1 MADGDRIRRPG
12 GRSRRGRCCRLP
24 PLAPQTT
31 KTRLLKPL
39 EESLLSLAGIE
50 QAHVRL
56 SDDGPAGVR
65 VVLAADADRA
75 MVARAIRELFTT
87 RGLTVAVDEGP
98 GDPEPDQTD
107 FPVLPR
113 MAEHAK
119 SVQSDDEPASEP
131 VEPGAPVPPDP
142 PPLATGSMLGP
153 VQLAVAV
160 SEGPTYC
167 DVAVRVGPDRRSV
180 RRSASDPTSI
190 REAILDALNE
200 ASGRAGL
207 RPNIVSIDQREVA
220 HKTMVTVVLE
230 SSGQVGVGSAL
241 LRGTEFHAF
250 GIAALAAL
258 QHLPTL

>member
-1 MADGDRIRRPG
+1 MA
-12 GRSRRGRCCRLP
+12 S
-24 PLAPQTT
+24 QT
-31 KTRLLKPL
+31 KKSRLLKPL

-75 MVARAIRELFTT
+75 MVANAIRELFTT
-87 RGLTVAVDEGP
+87 RGLTVAVDEDP
-98 GDPEPDQTD
+98 PEPASDEDD

-113 MAEHAK
+113 MVEHTDSA
-119 SVQSDDEPASEP
+119 QDDEPLQSKPPEPRVEASP
-131 VEPGAPVPPDP
+131 SPPSI
-142 PPLATGSMLGP
+142 AASSMLGP

-180 RRSASDPTSI
+180 RRSNSDPTSI

-200 ASGRAGL
+200 ATGRAGI
-207 RPNIVSIDQREVA
+207 RPTIVSVDQRAVA
-220 HKTMVTVVLE
+220 NNTMVTVVLE
-230 SSGQVGVGSAL
+230 SSGQIGVGSAL

-258 QHLPTL
+258 QHLPTF

>member
-1 MADGDRIRRPG
+1 M
-12 GRSRRGRCCRLP
+12 
-24 PLAPQTT
+24 
-31 KTRLLKPL
+31 KPL

-75 MVARAIRELFTT
+75 MVANAIRELFTT
-87 RGLTVAVDEGP
+87 RGLTVAVDDGRV
-98 GDPEPDQTD
+98 EPLPDDSD

-113 MAEHAK
+113 MAEHA
-119 SVQSDDEPASEP
+119 QPAEDGEGLVSEP
-131 VEPGAPVPPDP
+131 PEPRLEAPPRPAVAASSLP
-142 PPLATGSMLGP
+142 GP

-180 RRSASDPTSI
+180 RRSNSDPTSI

-200 ASGRAGL
+200 ASGRAGI
-207 RPNIVSIDQREVA
+207 RPTIVSVDQREVA
-220 HKTMVTVVLE
+220 HKIMVTVVLE

-258 QHLPTL
+258 QHLPTF

>member
-1 MADGDRIRRPG
+1 MA
-12 GRSRRGRCCRLP
+12 S
-24 PLAPQTT
+24 QTT
-31 KTRLLKPL
+31 KSHLLKPL

-65 VVLAADADRA
+65 IVLAADADRT
-75 MVARAIRELFTT
+75 MVANAIRELFTT
-87 RGLTVAVDEGP
+87 RGLTVAVDEGRA
-98 GDPEPDQTD
+98 EAAPDEND

-113 MAEHAK
+113 MVEHAQPDGEGEEA
-119 SVQSDDEPASEP
+119 VAEPPEPNVEAQPNRRSAAASTMP
-131 VEPGAPVPPDP
+131 
-142 PPLATGSMLGP
+142 GP

-180 RRSASDPTSI
+180 RRSNSDPTSI

-200 ASGRAGL
+200 ASGRAGI
-207 RPNIVSIDQREVA
+207 RPTIVSVDQREVA
-220 HKTMVTVVLE
+220 HKMMVTVVLE

-258 QHLPTL
+258 QHLPTF

>member
-1 MADGDRIRRPG
+1 MA
-12 GRSRRGRCCRLP
+12 S
-24 PLAPQTT
+24 QTT
-31 KTRLLKPL
+31 KSHLLKPL

-50 QAHVRL
+50 QAHVLL

-65 VVLAADADRA
+65 IVLAADADRA
-75 MVARAIRELFTT
+75 MVANAIRELFTT
-87 RGLTVAVDEGP
+87 RGLTVAVDDGRA
-98 GDPEPDQTD
+98 EPAPDENH
-107 FPVLPR
+107 FPVLPH
-113 MAEHAK
+113 MVEHAAPDPDSAEIVADPPEP
-119 SVQSDDEPASEP
+119 SVQAPPIRPSLAASS
-131 VEPGAPVPPDP
+131 VP
-142 PPLATGSMLGP
+142 GP

-180 RRSASDPTSI
+180 RRSNSDPTSI

-200 ASGRAGL
+200 ASGRAGI
-207 RPNIVSIDQREVA
+207 RPTIVSVDQREVA
-220 HKTMVTVVLE
+220 HKMMVTVVLE

-258 QHLPTL
+258 QHLPTF

>member
-1 MADGDRIRRPG
+1 M
-12 GRSRRGRCCRLP
+12 
-24 PLAPQTT
+24 
-31 KTRLLKPL
+31 KPL

-65 VVLAADADRA
+65 VVLSADADRA
-75 MVARAIRELFTT
+75 MVAKAIRELFTT
-87 RGLTVAVDEGP
+87 RGLTVAVDEGRA
-98 GDPEPDQTD
+98 DPEPGENDL
-107 FPVLPR
+107 PELPR
-113 MAEHAK
+113 MAERAK
-119 SVQSDDEPASEP
+119 SVEDEPATARLDPGPPASSNQPP
-131 VEPGAPVPPDP
+131 VVAG
-142 PPLATGSMLGP
+142 TMFGP

-207 RPNIVSIDQREVA
+207 RPNIVSVDQREVA

-250 GIAALAAL
+250 GIACLSAL

>member
-1 MADGDRIRRPG
+1 MA
-12 GRSRRGRCCRLP
+12 S
-24 PLAPQTT
+24 QTT
-31 KTRLLKPL
+31 KSRLLKPL

-75 MVARAIRELFTT
+75 MVANAIRELFTT
-87 RGLTVAVDEGP
+87 RGLTVSVDEGP
-98 GDPEPDQTD
+98 AEPAPDEND

-113 MAEHAK
+113 MVEHAH
-119 SVQSDDEPASEP
+119 PAQDGEQLESEP
-131 VEPGAPVPPDP
+131 PEPQVEVPPHP
-142 PPLATGSMLGP
+142 PSIAASSMLGP

-180 RRSASDPTSI
+180 RRSNSDPTSI

-200 ASGRAGL
+200 ATGRAGI
-207 RPNIVSIDQREVA
+207 RPTIVSVDQREVA
-220 HKTMVTVVLE
+220 HKMMVTVVLE

-250 GIAALAAL
+250 GMAALAAL
-258 QHLPTL
+258 QHLPTF